1 MLSETPIAYE
11 SLSLLKYHKLSTV
24 DESLAEVKIS
34 KIWYVNF
41 QEESPETLQ
50 PNTTAKT

>member
-41 QEESPETLQ
+41 QESPETLQ
-50 PNTTAKT
+50 PITTAKT